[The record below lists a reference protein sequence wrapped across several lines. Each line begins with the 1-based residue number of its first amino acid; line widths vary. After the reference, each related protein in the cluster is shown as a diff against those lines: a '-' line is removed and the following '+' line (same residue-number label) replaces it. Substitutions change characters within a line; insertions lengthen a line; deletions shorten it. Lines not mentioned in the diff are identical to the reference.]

1 MEVYENK
8 KVDQADSDERAGPSF
23 YRLIH
28 SRLYLFL
35 SIKIVS
41 NHVNLINRTYVIRH
55 YSLQVFSAA
64 KVEIFFD
71 TIQKKFKERA
81 LRAGFT
87 TIVRRGSGVC
97 IFLGGFC

>member
-1 MEVYENK
+1 M
-8 KVDQADSDERAGPSF
+8 
-23 YRLIH
+23 
-28 SRLYLFL
+28 
-35 SIKIVS
+35 S

-71 TIQKKFKERA
+71 TVQKKIRV
-81 LRAGFT
+81 GFT
-87 TIVRRGSGVC
+87 TIVRIGSGVC